1 MKRTLRTV
9 LTWMC
14 ILCVLPA
21 FASDHNKLAGVAN
34 TLSAQLKNAA
44 TPGDSILLMQNLF
57 DIYSVLKPHQLD
69 SLATRIYLTAL
80 AADDVHA
87 AADMLRQRSNINTN
101 NDSIQQAMLALARQ
115 LPVGQDRS
123 ETIAFIRMKRNY
135 LTRDLDDRTRSKRLH
150 ELLTEYTLH
159 RPSDVYEQLVLLH
172 AVCVNIAKSAQ
183 GDLLVSYMDRLQDLL
198 DELPQDVY
206 SLRNLFQVVG
216 AINYIEAGQPLKAIE
231 LDKKLLQNVDSLE
244 SFYTRQGRP
253 YRNYDAN
260 RYIIYTRMLSNWRA
274 LTPEQVEEFY
284 SRAMELK
291 DTDTRARNTY
301 KNNPRPD
308 IFHAMANKDYER
320 AKPLLR
326 QLLDGKHGRIYRRN
340 NLRDLIECAR
350 QTNDQATI
358 AEVSLEYIDLLQAY
372 LDKRLQ
378 ERYKELQILYD
389 VYEMQQRYDLLRS
402 EKIESEHQ
410 KSRIILFISLAFIII
425 LVALLITL
433 ARMYRRK
440 RTLAQSLEASNEALR
455 VESANLRN
463 SQTQLIEAR
472 DQAEKANA
480 FKTMFIRD
488 MSREINIPLKAVS
501 EYAHLIVDCS
511 ESSAHPYLERYSE
524 LVDLN
529 CELLTSII
537 NDVLHLSE
545 IDSDTVT
552 LQSRLTDIHKIC
564 SAAVDMV
571 ERRARKGVTISYHN
585 SVDKI
590 DIYTDPRRVQQIL
603 VGVLSNAV
611 KFTPK
616 GTITVDAALSKD
628 GKNIIISVA
637 DTGIG
642 IPPEQAEY
650 IFERFVKLDKEAQ
663 GVGLGL
669 TISRML
675 ARMLGGDL
683 TLDTT
688 YTHGARFVLIL
699 PVK

>member
-9 LTWMC
+9 LAWMC

-21 FASDHNKLAGVAN
+21 YASDHNKLAGVAN
-34 TLSAQLKNAA
+34 TLSTQLKNAA
-44 TPGDSILLMQNLF
+44 APGDSILLMQNLF

-123 ETIAFIRMKRNY
+123 ETITFIRMKRNY

-320 AKPLLR
+320 AKSLLR
-326 QLLDGKHGRIYRRN
+326 QLLNSKHGLIYRRN

-440 RTLAQSLEASNEALR
+440 RALAKSLEASNEALR

-552 LQSRLTDIHKIC
+552 LQSRLTDIDKIC

-585 SVDKI
+585 CVDKI

-683 TLDTT
+683 TLDIT

>member
-9 LTWMC
+9 LAWMC

-44 TPGDSILLMQNLF
+44 APGDSILLMQNLF

-80 AADDVHA
+80 AADDVYA

-326 QLLDGKHGRIYRRN
+326 QLLNSKHGRIYRRN

-440 RTLAQSLEASNEALR
+440 RALAKSLEASNEALR

-552 LQSRLTDIHKIC
+552 LQSRLTDIDKIC

-585 SVDKI
+585 CVDKI

-683 TLDTT
+683 TLDIT

>member
-1 MKRTLRTV
+1 MKRTLKTV
-9 LTWMC
+9 LVWMC

-34 TLSAQLKNAA
+34 TLNAQLKNAA

-216 AINYIEAGQPLKAIE
+216 AINYIEADQPLKAIE

-301 KNNPRPD
+301 TNNPRPD

-350 QTNDQATI
+350 QTNDQATM

-402 EKIESEHQ
+402 EKIESEYQ

-440 RTLAQSLEASNEALR
+440 RAMAQSLEASNEALR

-585 SVDKI
+585 CVDKI

>member
-1 MKRTLRTV
+1 M
-9 LTWMC
+9 
-14 ILCVLPA
+14 CVLPA

-44 TPGDSILLMQNLF
+44 APGDSILLMQNLF

-80 AADDVHA
+80 AADDVYA

-326 QLLDGKHGRIYRRN
+326 QLLNSKHGRIYRRN

-440 RTLAQSLEASNEALR
+440 RALAKSLEASNEALR

-552 LQSRLTDIHKIC
+552 LQSRLTDIDKIC

-585 SVDKI
+585 CVDKI

-683 TLDTT
+683 TLDIT